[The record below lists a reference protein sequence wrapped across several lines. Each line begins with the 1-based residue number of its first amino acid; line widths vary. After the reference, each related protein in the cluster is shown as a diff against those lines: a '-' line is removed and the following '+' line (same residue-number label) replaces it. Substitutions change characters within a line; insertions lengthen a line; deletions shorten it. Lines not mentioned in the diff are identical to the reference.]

1 VTVVTDP
8 KFVPFWD
15 EQKTIP
21 QLLEAI
27 VEDMCHNYCKYPDN
41 YDEEAEGI
49 ELSESEICANCPL
62 NRLT

>member
-1 VTVVTDP
+1 MTVVTDT
-8 KFVPFWD
+8 KFIPFCD

-21 QLLEAI
+21 QLLEVI

-41 YDEEAEGI
+41 YDEEAEGV